1 MELYDLV
8 FIDADETLFD
18 FRKAE
23 RHALRQ
29 SFELFELEYS
39 DDALLA
45 YEAINSA
52 IWKRLEKGELDQER
66 LKVERFEL
74 LFDTLDADADPAAFS
89 TTYLDWLGKGSFLL
103 PGALETCGY
112 LAGKYRLAMVTN
124 GIKEVQRARIGAS
137 PIAAHFAALVIS
149 EEAGSSKPDP
159 AIFDYACGLLG
170 NHDKG
175 KMIMIGDSLS
185 SDIRGGINF
194 GIDTC
199 WFNPSVAPNPT
210 ELKPTYEIRSLE
222 ELKRIL

>member
-1 MELYDLV
+1 MKPYDLV

-23 RHALRQ
+23 RYALRQ
-29 SFELFELEYS
+29 SFELFELEYT
-39 DDALLA
+39 DDALVA
-45 YEAINSA
+45 YESINSA

-74 LFDTLDADADPAAFS
+74 LFDTLDADADAAAFS
-89 TTYLDWLGKGSFLL
+89 STYLNWLGKGAFLL
-103 PGALETCGY
+103 PGAQEICGY

-124 GIKEVQRARIGAS
+124 GIKEVQRARIGTS

-149 EEAGSSKPDP
+149 EEAGSSKPNP
-159 AIFDYACGLLG
+159 AIFEHACGILDMH
-170 NHDKG
+170 NKE

-199 WFNPSVAPNPT
+199 WFNPSGAPNPT
-210 ELKPTYEIRSLE
+210 ELEPTYEIRRFE

>member
-1 MELYDLV
+1 MKLYNLV

-23 RHALRQ
+23 RYALRQ

-74 LFDTLDADADPAAFS
+74 LFDTLGADADAAVFS

-103 PGALETCGY
+103 PGAQEICDY

-137 PIAAHFAALVIS
+137 PIAAHFTALVIS
-149 EEAGSSKPDP
+149 GEAGSSKPDP
-159 AIFDYACGLLG
+159 AIFEHACGLLG
-170 NHDKG
+170 MHDKE
-175 KMIMIGDSLS
+175 KMIMIGDSMS
-185 SDIRGGINF
+185 SDIRGGAKI
-194 GIDTC
+194 GRASC
-199 WFNPSVAPNPT
+199 RERV
-210 ELKPTYEIRSLE
+210 
-222 ELKRIL
+222 